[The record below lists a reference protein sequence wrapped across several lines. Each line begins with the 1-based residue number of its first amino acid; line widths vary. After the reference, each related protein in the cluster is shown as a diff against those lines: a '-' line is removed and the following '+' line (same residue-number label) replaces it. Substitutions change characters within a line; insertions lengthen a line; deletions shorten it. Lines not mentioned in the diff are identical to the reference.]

1 MTSLRSLR
9 GDLIASH
16 RPKVRSTFDTA
27 MGQNLNPWMA
37 SDDGDSITGGWRIV
51 SVSVSL
57 MGVWHSV
64 PDSDSFAGRWRS
76 VSNPTLFSVQMMASW
91 VTRGHNIT

>member
-1 MTSLRSLR
+1 MLRSIHRRVLREVQTCCFFMMTSLRSLR

-37 SDDGDSITGGWRIV
+37 SDDGDSITGGWC
-51 SVSVSL
+51 
-57 MGVWHSV
+57 
-64 PDSDSFAGRWRS
+64 S
-76 VSNPTLFSVQMMASW
+76 VSNSDSLI
-91 VTRGHNIT
+91 RGLA